1 MRQQVGRCVPTAD
14 SQKNLDCMMAEAAAR
29 LKVKSDKERAET
41 AAQAQA
47 NDPIAQDDAQK
58 AKAAESRIHA
68 AEKQEKEVK
77 EGKTPRGP
85 RATKTFGGKDD
96 PVLPETP
103 PAGGKGLLLLAVAA
117 GAYFYFKGK

>member
-1 MRQQVGRCVPTAD
+1 MPTAD
-14 SQKNLDCMMAEAAAR
+14 SQKNLDCLKKEARARMQAKDVVDRAAA
-29 LKVKSDKERAET
+29 AQ
-41 AAQAQA
+41 QAQA

-68 AEKQEKEVK
+68 AEKQEKAVNQ
-77 EGKTPRGP
+77 GKAPSGP
-85 RATKTFGGKDD
+85 KTTKAFGGKDD

-103 PAGGKGLLLLAVAA
+103 PSSGKGILLLAVAA